1 MSSLVRGAVWSAAP
15 LVLILLSAPPAA
27 AQMGPTESPKNLQV
41 LPKDTPRPEVVK
53 VMFRFTTALGVRC
66 DFCHVEA
73 PATRPPGTPPFDF
86 ASDDKE
92 NKKKARVMM
101 KMVAA
106 INGDYLTKLGEG
118 EEPPTVMCETC
129 HHGQKEPPEPLAV
142 KLTSTA
148 SSKGVDAAFA
158 QYADLK
164 TKYAEAGL
172 YDFREQTLL
181 RVARA
186 LGDNKKPE
194 DSLAALKKTK
204 ALFPQS
210 ADVAAALGM
219 ALAQSGDT
227 AGGKAELERALSID
241 PTNMGAKFGLD
252 RLNHPPA
259 PAPAP
264 PK

>member
-15 LVLILLSAPPAA
+15 LVLILSSVSPAA
-27 AQMGPTESPKNLQV
+27 AQMGPMEPPKNLQV
-41 LPKDTPRPEVVK
+41 LPKDTPRPEVLK
-53 VMFRFTTALGVRC
+53 VMRGFTSALGVRC
-66 DFCHVEA
+66 DFCHVE
-73 PATRPPGTPPFDF
+73 PPGPRGPGAPPQDF

-118 EEPPTVMCETC
+118 EEPPTIMCETC

-148 SSKGVDAAFA
+148 NTRGVDAAFD

-164 TKYAEAGL
+164 KKYAEAGL

-186 LGDNKKPE
+186 LGDNKKAE
-194 DSLAALKKTK
+194 DSLAALRKTK

-210 ADVAAALGM
+210 ADVAASLGA
-219 ALAQSGDT
+219 ALADSGDA
-227 AGGKAELERALSID
+227 AGAKAELERALSID
-241 PTNMGAKFGLD
+241 PNNGYAKFVLD
-252 RLNHPPA
+252 RLNRPPQA
-259 PAPAP
+259 PPAP